1 MTEPDAELIV
11 RCREGDEEAFRLLVD
26 RYKNLVFGVVHRML
40 PGSNR
45 VEDVAQEV
53 FLRIHRGLPYFRGQ
67 ARLSTWVYRIVLN
80 LCSEERG
87 RPTREVSMTPAGDD
101 APRFDPGG
109 PDAEFSRIEQRDRID
124 KALAELPPAY
134 RLLIAAHYLEGVQYE
149 DLAAALDMPLGTVKT
164 QLHRAKKQLREI
176 MQRSR
181 HDAVPRSR
189 RPD

>member
-1 MTEPDAELIV
+1 MTDPDAELV
-11 RCREGDEEAFRLLVD
+11 ARCREGDEEAFRLLVD
-26 RYKNLVFGVVHRML
+26 RYRNLVFGIVHRML

-45 VEDVAQEV
+45 VDDVAQEV

-67 ARLSTWVYRIVLN
+67 ARLATWIYRIVLN

-87 RPTREVSMTPAGDD
+87 RPVREVSMTPTDPE
-101 APRFDPGG
+101 APPLDPGG
-109 PDAEFSRIEQRDRID
+109 ADAAFTQIEMRDRID
-124 KALAELPPAY
+124 KALAQLPVNY

-176 MQRSR
+176 MQRR
-181 HDAVPRSR
+181 IR
-189 RPD
+189 